1 MKRNLKGLIWL
12 VAVIGFGIGLYGMY
26 LRFTTGHRLT
36 NYGSYIPW
44 GLWVAA
50 YIYFIGL
57 SAGAFLLSTL
67 VYVVRIKKLENI
79 GKLALFTAFACLVA
93 ALISIWLDLGHEFR
107 VYRVILHPNFAS
119 MMSWMGIL
127 YSAYFAVVL
136 VELWFATRVDLI
148 ETSRS
153 GKGGSAVLAK
163 LLSFGS
169 TATSAEAKARDARVL
184 RVLGT
189 VGVPL
194 AIAFHGGVGALFGV
208 VGSRPHWH
216 SGLTPIAFLVGA
228 LASGGALLA
237 VATYLWGQDEGEN
250 QLDDVM
256 RFLGKVVLA
265 LVLFDFLLEISE
277 ILVGLYP
284 GIPAESIPL
293 TALLTGPHWY
303 VFWIIHVLLGVALP
317 AVILFSVAVPAAKP
331 GRLAGGAVAVACLL
345 VVVTFMAVRLNIVI
359 PAQINPEIAG
369 LETAFTGPGLQYTY
383 LPSAMEWLVSLW
395 VASFGVLLFLIG
407 EKLLPI
413 VNAQNSEVAE

>member
-1 MKRNLKGLIWL
+1 MKRNIKGLIWVL
-12 VAVIGFGIGLYGMY
+12 AVIGFGVGLYGMY
-26 LRFTTGHRLT
+26 LRFSTGHRLT

-57 SAGAFLLSTL
+57 SAGSFLLSTL
-67 VYVVRIKKLENI
+67 VYVARIEKLEKI

-93 ALISIWLDLGHEFR
+93 ALISIWLDIGHEFR
-107 VYRVILHPNFAS
+107 VYRVLFHPNFES

-127 YSAYFAVVL
+127 YSSYFL
-136 VELWFATRVDLI
+136 VILIELWFAMRVDLI
-148 ETSRS
+148 ATAGT
-153 GKGGSAVLAK
+153 GKGGSAFLAK
-163 LLSFGS
+163 VLSFGS
-169 TATSAEAKARDARVL
+169 NDVSKEAKTRDARVL
-184 RVLGT
+184 RVLG
-189 VGVPL
+189 VLGVPL

-208 VGSRPHWH
+208 VGARPHWH

-228 LASGGALLA
+228 LASGGALFA
-237 VATYLWGQDEGEN
+237 VATYLWGGYEDKD

-284 GIPAESIPL
+284 GIPAESMPL
-293 TALLTGPHWY
+293 KALLTGPHWY
-303 VFWIIHVLLGVALP
+303 VFWIVHFLLGVVLP
-317 AVILFSVAVPAAKP
+317 SFLLFKWAVPAGP
-331 GRLAGGAVAVACLL
+331 SGRRAGGAVAVACLL
-345 VVVTFMAVRLNIVI
+345 VVVTFLAVRLNIVI

-369 LETAFTGPGLQYTY
+369 LQTAFTGPGLQYTY
-383 LPSAMEWLVSLW
+383 LPSAMEWLVSVW
-395 VASFGVLLFLIG
+395 VTSFSVLLFLIG

-413 VNAQNSEVAE
+413 AGTENSEVAE